1 MDCEITLDK
10 SHMKTVKSSA
20 PVYEAPQASL
30 LLVRIEQNL
39 LTSSQKSTG
48 TGQNVTML
56 DEDDFDDFFNN

>member
-39 LTSSQKSTG
+39 LSSSQRSTSVG
-48 TGQNVTML
+48 ENVTML
-56 DEDDFDDFFNN
+56 DEEDFDTFFN

>member
-30 LLVRIEQNL
+30 LLVSIEQNL
-39 LTSSQKSTG
+39 LSSSQRSTSVG
-48 TGQNVTML
+48 ENVTML
-56 DEDDFDDFFNN
+56 DEEDFDTFFN